1 MGLIGRSTSWQ
12 FLFSCL
18 PHGVCSAWV
27 GWCLWGMPASL
38 TRLLLKG
45 AASLPALPCDKLLRK
60 HGVRAKQWQVTVTE
74 LYKHVDN

>member
-1 MGLIGRSTSWQ
+1 MGFAELGRMVAPS
-12 FLFSCL
+12 
-18 PHGVCSAWV
+18 
-27 GWCLWGMPASL
+27 LWGMPASL

-45 AASLPALPCDKLLRK
+45 AASLPSLACDKLLRK